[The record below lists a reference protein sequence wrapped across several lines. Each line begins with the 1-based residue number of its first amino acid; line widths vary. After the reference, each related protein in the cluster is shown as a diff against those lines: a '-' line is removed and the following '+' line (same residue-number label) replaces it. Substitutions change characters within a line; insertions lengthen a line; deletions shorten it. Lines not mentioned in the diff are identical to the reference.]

1 MDALSPKFFGTGLCG
16 ETAEGVDNSKH
27 RAGGILFSVWIE
39 TPSKKMAFL
48 SARHIKN
55 F

>member
-16 ETAEGVDNSKH
+16 GTAEGVDNSKH

-39 TPSKKMAFL
+39 TPS
-48 SARHIKN
+48 
-55 F
+55 